1 MRTVLVS
8 GGIETFVTV
17 RESKW
22 LDSHSDD
29 RVYKTDLT
37 EREQLIAQQLVRK
50 GVLNRHVR
58 EGKTY
63 YTRNTNKAVS

>member
-8 GGIETFVTV
+8 GGIETFTTV

-22 LDSHSDD
+22 LDDNAGD
-29 RVYKTDLT
+29 RVYKEELS
-37 EREQLIAQQLVRK
+37 EREKLVAQQLVRK